1 MDARDAIETAKSYV
15 DYIFDG
21 EGIRNVG
28 LEEVQFDDP
37 ENLWKITI
45 GFTRPW
51 DGPDGRSIAWPEGPS
66 RSYKTVLIDDATGEV
81 RSVLLRTFS

>member
-1 MDARDAIETAKSYV
+1 MDVKDAVQAAKEHVAYL
-15 DYIFDG
+15 FDS

-45 GFTRPW
+45 GFARPW
-51 DGPDGRSIAWPEGPS
+51 DGPDGRSIAWPDGPS
-66 RSYKTVLIDDATGEV
+66 RSYKTLLIDDATGEV
-81 RSVLLRTFS
+81 QSVLQRTFN